1 MVVSMDWVWTDIQIR
16 RLKELNAA
24 TDDLGAC
31 FKDVHGRNRAFQD
44 LEKRLVRK
52 ERERL
57 NAFLDDQLRPRL
69 CILESHL
76 IAALNREGFA
86 QVTTP
91 AFISQN
97 DLSRMSI
104 DKRHPFNDQIYWVDS
119 RRCLRPMLAPNLY
132 RLMKDLARICTGGT
146 VRIFEVGSCFRK
158 ETGGAR
164 HASEF
169 TMLNLVEMRVPMGAR
184 KARIQ
189 ELAEVIMK
197 AAGIGAYCLM
207 GESSEVY
214 DETIDVV
221 YGPHKLEVAS
231 CAIGPH
237 PLDDAWGI
245 VDTWVGL
252 GFGLE
257 RLLMARENSH
267 GIGKWCKSTSYLDGI
282 RLTL

>member
-1 MVVSMDWVWTDIQIR
+1 MGLVWTDIQIR

-24 TDDLGAC
+24 TDDLRGC
-31 FKDVHGRNRAFQD
+31 FKDDHNRNRAFQD

-57 NAFLDDQLRPRL
+57 NALLDDQLRPRL
-69 CILESHL
+69 CILESYL
-76 IAALNREGFA
+76 IEVLNREGFT

-91 AFISQN
+91 TIISQN

-119 RRCLRPMLAPNLY
+119 RRCLRPMLAPSLY
-132 RLMKDLARICTGGT
+132 RLMKDLARIRIGEA

-158 ETGGAR
+158 ETGGAQ
-164 HASEF
+164 HVSEF
-169 TMLNLVEMRVPMGAR
+169 TMLNMVEMRVPMDAR

-189 ELAEVIMK
+189 ELTEVIMK

-214 DETIDVV
+214 DKTIDVV
-221 YGPHKLEVAS
+221 CGSHKLEVAS
-231 CAIGPH
+231 CAMGPH

-245 VDTWVGL
+245 VDTWIGL

-257 RLLMARENSH
+257 RLLMAREGGHS
-267 GIGKWCKSTSYLDGI
+267 IGKWCKSTSYLDGI